1 METLS
6 IVSAAIV
13 VSFIAVLLKI
23 QRSPRMDLGS
33 VSEGWILRHRTDQT
47 GV

>member
-6 IVSAAIV
+6 IVSAALV
-13 VSFIAVLLKI
+13 VSFVAVLLKI
-23 QRSPRMDLGS
+23 QRSTRMDLGS
-33 VSEGWILRHRTDQT
+33 VSESWILRHRTDQT